1 MYRKMRCKI
10 PMNIQ
15 KFADPG
21 TGDNGA
27 GGTENAGG
35 SGTTPPTPPAGQA
48 PQFDYEKLANLIAGK
63 QSVTEESVLKGY
75 FKQQGLSK
83 EQMDQAIA
91 AFKQQQAANQPN
103 IADMQSQITQ
113 GQEQVA
119 AAQKA
124 ALQAQIES
132 VATMAAVT
140 LGIDAKT
147 IPYVLKMADFSAV
160 VGQDGKIN
168 NETLTSAI
176 NKVLEDVPALKPQ
189 TDGKTGFTQVGT
201 GGNPAQHPQQTT
213 TTNQTAVPTKRWN
226 RFNN

>member
-27 GGTENAGG
+27 GGTGNAGG
-35 SGTTPPTPPAGQA
+35 LGATPPTPPTGQA
-48 PQFDYEKLANLIAGK
+48 PQFDYEKLASLIAGK

-103 IADMQSQITQ
+103 IADMQSQITH

-124 ALQAQIES
+124 AGADTPSPIKDRKDS
-132 VATMAAVT
+132 VKIA
-140 LGIDAKT
+140 LGIFMVRVTMMAPIAFGIRWRT
-147 IPYVLKMADFSAV
+147 RIFPVRAPTVLA
-160 VGQDGKIN
+160 
-168 NETLTSAI
+168 AI
-176 NKVLEDVPALKPQ
+176 MYS
-189 TDGKTGFTQVGT
+189 
-201 GGNPAQHPQQTT
+201 
-213 TTNQTAVPTKRWN
+213 
-226 RFNN
+226 

>member
-1 MYRKMRCKI
+1 MYRKMKCKI

-27 GGTENAGG
+27 GGTGNTGG
-35 SGTTPPTPPAGQA
+35 SGATPPTPPAGQT

-63 QSVTEESVLKGY
+63 QSVTEDSVLKGY

-124 ALQAQIES
+124 ALRAQIES

-189 TDGKTGFTQVGT
+189 AQQQNGFRFGAPGGGTPT
-201 GGNPAQHPQQTT
+201 GGQDDQLAAIFGN
-213 TTNQTAVPTKRWN
+213 KK
-226 RFNN
+226 